1 MKLIEGFECSGCAAC
16 CDACARD
23 AITLS
28 VDAEGFLYPKV
39 DSTKCVEC
47 GRCVQVCPSSSPDLP
62 RQPLAVYAAK
72 AKDEELRLESSSG
85 GAFSLLARQILSK
98 GGKVYG
104 AAFDRSDWSVRHIG
118 VENEGGLGELRGS
131 KYLQSRVIGVYRNV
145 KADLMSGF
153 PVLFSGTPCQI
164 AALRH
169 YLGRSYDS
177 LILVDV
183 VCHGVPSPLVWKN
196 YLKFR
201 TTALAGGRGSA
212 SAEGRDIRR
221 IAFRHK
227 NCGWKRYSMSLR
239 FANDM
244 EYRSAFS
251 EDPFMRAFLAELCNR
266 PSCHNCNFRELR
278 SGSDLTIGDFWGIEK
293 FHPEVDD
300 DCGTSLVLVNTD
312 KGKSLW
318 NYVVSGLDVMPAT
331 FDEAIAGNSALVR
344 SPHPHRNREL
354 FLKKCSAKRFDSLVV
369 KMLRPCFVS
378 RARTFV
384 GRVLRRMGRRK

>member
-1 MKLIEGFECSGCAAC
+1 MKLIEGSECSGCAAC

-39 DSTKCVEC
+39 DSKKCVEC

-145 KADLMSGF
+145 KANLMSGF

-183 VCHGVPSPLVWKN
+183 VTIPSILFEASVLWI
-196 YLKFR
+196 
-201 TTALAGGRGSA
+201 LAIS
-212 SAEGRDIRR
+212 
-221 IAFRHK
+221 
-227 NCGWKRYSMSLR
+227 
-239 FANDM
+239 
-244 EYRSAFS
+244 
-251 EDPFMRAFLAELCNR
+251 
-266 PSCHNCNFRELR
+266 
-278 SGSDLTIGDFWGIEK
+278 
-293 FHPEVDD
+293 
-300 DCGTSLVLVNTD
+300 TSLFIF
-312 KGKSLW
+312 
-318 NYVVSGLDVMPAT
+318 A
-331 FDEAIAGNSALVR
+331 
-344 SPHPHRNREL
+344 L
-354 FLKKCSAKRFDSLVV
+354 FLSS
-369 KMLRPCFVS
+369 MLDNLPLNSCI
-378 RARTFV
+378 
-384 GRVLRRMGRRK
+384 